1 MKKFFGKSKKSS
13 KKDNTSQN
21 SKHSS
26 ASKKSVLSNLFGSS
40 TPPGLKIHKYARNGD
55 VQKFLLC
62 VAKIQQEDPSG
73 INTVDKSQ
81 QTALHIASY
90 EGSGNLVKILV
101 EIKATKVNLFDQNQK
116 TPLMLAVEN
125 QFHPVIDELL
135 KTRCDVELKD
145 RAGNTALHLACK
157 IQRV

>member
-1 MKKFFGKSKKSS
+1 M
-13 KKDNTSQN
+13 
-21 SKHSS
+21 
-26 ASKKSVLSNLFGSS
+26 
-40 TPPGLKIHKYARNGD
+40 
-55 VQKFLLC
+55 
-62 VAKIQQEDPSG
+62 
-73 INTVDKSQ
+73 DKSQ

-101 EIKATKVNLFDQNQK
+101 EIKATKINLFDQNQK

-157 IQRV
+157 IQCV